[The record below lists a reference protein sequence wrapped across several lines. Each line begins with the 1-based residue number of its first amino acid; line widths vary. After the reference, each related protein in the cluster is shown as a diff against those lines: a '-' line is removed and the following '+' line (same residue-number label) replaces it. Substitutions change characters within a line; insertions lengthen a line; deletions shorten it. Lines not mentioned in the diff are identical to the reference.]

1 MAAKFLLN
9 IQALKLLLNP
19 ICTMQAAAIPK
30 TDQARHS
37 QSLGYSYPKRMT
49 ARILHFHLIKS
60 AVNVNPTSQ
69 KEVSSKNLTNSTS
82 LSI

>member
-1 MAAKFLLN
+1 
-9 IQALKLLLNP
+9 
-19 ICTMQAAAIPK
+19 MQAAAIPK
-30 TDQARHS
+30 TDRVRHS

-49 ARILHFHLIKS
+49 ARIHFHLIKS
-60 AVNVNPTSQ
+60 AVNVNPSSP